1 MANYC
6 HLFHKDRKNIEDGL
20 NDNKFINQIAKEIC
34 NNHSNILR
42 KIDRNKTY
50 SKPNNWCINKKHE
63 NPDYNFHCDKLDK
76 SPYVCNGCKSRSAYK
91 III

>member
-20 NDNKFINQIAKEIC
+20 NDNKSINQIAKEIC

-42 KIDRNKTY
+42 KIDRNNTY
-50 SKPNNWCINKKHE
+50 SKPNN
-63 NPDYNFHCDKLDK
+63 
-76 SPYVCNGCKSRSAYK
+76 
-91 III
+91 